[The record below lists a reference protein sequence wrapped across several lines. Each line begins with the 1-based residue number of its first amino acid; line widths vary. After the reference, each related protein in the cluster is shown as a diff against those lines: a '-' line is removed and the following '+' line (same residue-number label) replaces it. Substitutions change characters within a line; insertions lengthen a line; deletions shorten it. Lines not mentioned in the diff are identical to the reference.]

1 VIFLVPL
8 ENADNYLAAVGSTEY
23 LAKPLHAGRVLNVIA
38 RQLQR
43 SPVDT
48 LRESL
53 VGASLV

>member
-1 VIFLVPL
+1 MPS
-8 ENADNYLAAVGSTEY
+8 ATRSKASTEY
-23 LAKPLHAGRVLNVIA
+23 LTKPLHAGRVLNVVA